1 VHLNRHSVASGLKKL
16 TRRFTGSFL
25 ASSALEA
32 GARPAGQPHQ
42 LRSLHQTTQRHS
54 SALRALPISD
64 AGPSDAALPPP
75 TAVSASPCAGGVT
88 GKPGRD
94 GTVEPPE
101 AAPVSAG
108 PAVYR
113 FEDDVYED
121 YIALRISQSSW
132 TDLPPKTTRSKLL
145 RVRNP
150 SSLSRKTARVATSLI
165 SDSAKVT
172 TPSQSSRTRG
182 QPRSAIPASSPST
195 VRLIQ
200 SNVWRKLGPVP
211 LPVERK
217 HELLSLELAATRGMS
232 PAELEVRPVVIRL
245 VLVRESATV

>member
-1 VHLNRHSVASGLKKL
+1 
-16 TRRFTGSFL
+16 
-25 ASSALEA
+25 
-32 GARPAGQPHQ
+32 
-42 LRSLHQTTQRHS
+42 
-54 SALRALPISD
+54 
-64 AGPSDAALPPP
+64 
-75 TAVSASPCAGGVT
+75 
-88 GKPGRD
+88 
-94 GTVEPPE
+94 VEPPE

-182 QPRSAIPASSPST
+182 QPTRASAGRSAIPASSRST

-232 PAELEVRPVVIRL
+232 PAELEVRPAVTRL